1 MTKAI
6 KEQEMTTAGLK
17 LLVIGNSTH
26 HTKSLLF
33 LIRELIRLD
42 AGVRATLV
50 CYASQQDTFA
60 EMISDSAIQ
69 LTTLDVEQ
77 EAERGAR
84 HATPKERAPASK
96 FLTAIKLLKQ
106 YLAKVH
112 NVPPTLRWPLKAL
125 IAVMRQT
132 TPGLMLRE
140 RVVIA
145 RLQEEKRM
153 ADHLFDRVAPN
164 LVLAFGDRHPDVEAP
179 ILRVA
184 RERGVKVVV
193 PYTTYSG
200 KDVMVEVRKDDPDFQ
215 STWPFSLYRRVKA
228 AHFRDQLHEG
238 LFYQPPSVLSAYER
252 FGALSTYP
260 WCLGNGLS
268 DVICVDGE
276 VTAQRYRNDRVAPE
290 KIRIVGDVV
299 YDKIADAFQRRR
311 EIRAALMEKYEFDAT
326 RKLIALALPQLAE
339 QGVMA
344 WEPHW
349 KEMRFLAE
357 EVSKTQQNLLLSLH
371 PRMNPK
377 DYAFLE
383 REYPCRIATE
393 RLSDFV
399 SAPDLFIANYSS
411 TVIWAVLCGVKTI
424 VVDFYGLNYKFFDYL
439 QSVSIIRERQRLE
452 PALTAAMAANG
463 IDFSADWT
471 ALSRDQVLDGR
482 TIQRYLSLFYEL
494 GNSSSALSRRS

>member
-6 KEQEMTTAGLK
+6 KEQEMRTAGLN
-17 LLVIGNSTH
+17 LLVIGNSAH

-33 LIRELIRLD
+33 LIRELMRLD
-42 AGVRATLV
+42 ATVRATLV
-50 CYASQQDTFA
+50 CYAAQQNTFA

-69 LTTLDVEQ
+69 LTALDCKQ
-77 EAERGAR
+77 GAEHGALP
-84 HATPKERAPASK
+84 AINKERRPTSK
-96 FLTAIKLLKQ
+96 FLTATNLIKQ
-106 YLAKVH
+106 YLVKVP
-112 NVPPTLRWPLKAL
+112 NAAPIMRRPLKAL
-125 IAVMRQT
+125 IAAIKQT
-132 TPGLMLRE
+132 TPGLILRE
-140 RVVIA
+140 RTVIA
-145 RLQEEKRM
+145 RFQEEKRM
-153 ADHLFDRVAPN
+153 ADQLFDRVAPN
-164 LVLAFGDRHPDVEAP
+164 LVLAFGDRHPDIEVP

-184 RERGVKVVV
+184 RERGIKVVI

-200 KDVMVEVRKDDPDFQ
+200 KDVMVEVRKNDPDFQ
-215 STWPFSLYRRVKA
+215 STRPFSLYRRMKA
-228 AHFRDQLHEG
+228 AHFREQLHEG
-238 LFYQPPSVLSAYER
+238 LFYQPPSVLSACER
-252 FGALSTYP
+252 FGVLSSYP

-276 VTAQRYRNDRVAPE
+276 VTAQRYRNDRVDPE

-299 YDKIADAFQRRR
+299 YDKIADSFKRRG
-311 EIRAALMEKYEFDAT
+311 EIKAALVQKYGFDAK

-357 EVSKTQQNLLLSLH
+357 QVSKTQQNLLLSLH
-371 PRMNPK
+371 PRMNPE

-424 VVDFYGLNYKFFDYL
+424 VVDFYGLNYRFFDYL
-439 QSVSIIRERQRLE
+439 QSVSIVRERERLQ
-452 PALTAAMAANG
+452 PVLAASMTANHV
-463 IDFSADWT
+463 DFSADWK
-471 ALSRDQVLDGR
+471 ALSREQVLDGR
-482 TIQRYLSLFYEL
+482 TMQRYLNLFDEL
-494 GNSSSALSRRS
+494 TNGLPIPRRA